1 MSLSHING
9 LTGFVD
15 SERNNVRF
23 GVTRSSSWMYY
34 FLSIWIKSSSSTL
47 IKFVPNSTK
56 LTQIVRTDLK
66 KLVDLDL
73 HGAPYGYTPMCD
85 SRAEVEGF
93 RFWKQG
99 FWKDWLKGLP
109 YHIRFVLASIALTTV
124 LCTLWISNDS
134 DKLPLAIVCV
144 GPIKP

>member
-15 SERNNVRF
+15 SERNNVKFGATRF
-23 GVTRSSSWMYY
+23 SFWMCC
-34 FLSIWIKSSSSTL
+34 FLSIWIKLSSSTL
-47 IKFVPNSTK
+47 IKFGPDFTE

-73 HGAPYGYTPMCD
+73 NGAPYGYTPMCD

-109 YHIRFVLASIALTTV
+109 YHIRFALASITLTTV
-124 LCTLWISNDS
+124 LSMLWISNDL
-134 DKLPLAIVCV
+134 DKLLRAIVCV